1 MNAILKR
8 VVSLILCFVLIVGY
22 VPVSAFAEETGETVT
37 TKATDVTTAPTD
49 AVSDET
55 EAPSESTEAAGPSG
69 RTIEP
74 STEATEPST
83 GATEPSSG
91 ATEPSTEATEPSTG
105 ATEPST
111 EATEPS
117 TEATEP
123 STEATEPSTEAT
135 EPSTEATEPE
145 VIAVT
150 GITLDQTKLEVGVG
164 ELPVTLTATVLPENA
179 TDKTVTWTSSE
190 PGVASVVD
198 GVLTFGYMGEA
209 VITATAGEFS
219 AACTVTVGEGEID
232 TYADDGT
239 IYILAGGDFQEAGDH
254 ANSAANVTNI
264 LAQVSQKYTTMDG
277 FLFIG
282 DYDCETHN
290 SATETASGIT
300 ALMGAVQGSYSNL
313 NDENSVLVQGN
324 HDYMDSRIDATG
336 GHDFEGYA
344 AYVLNEDDYANG
356 GGSQSG
362 VQTLANNLKTWLDNK
377 IGEGYS
383 EPVFI
388 VSHLPL
394 AFTPR
399 TVTQGDAKYAK
410 YIFDVLNDAGDKGLN
425 IIFLH
430 GHDHAYGPDN
440 YMGGEAIYLPV
451 GDKICIAEAGSTSA
465 WTEETLNFTYMNAG
479 YTGYYSDAYTYNTTD
494 GTDKLT
500 MTVFAITDNEVTVE
514 RYSEDGLYNMKS
526 AGYDG
531 SYSNTSVTN
540 VSLGLP
546 KYSTVYTSPHTI

>member
-1 MNAILKR
+1 MKKFSMKRMTAWLLSILMIVSMLPTTALAGDIWSDIAAYHASQGNLNAAAGT
-8 VVSLILCFVLIVGY
+8 LINKY
-22 VPVSAFAEETGETVT
+22 TDETGDANLSGETAV
-37 TKATDVTTAPTD
+37 AEPQSTDDP
-49 AVSDET
+49 
-55 EAPSESTEAAGPSG
+55 
-69 RTIEP
+69 
-74 STEATEPST
+74 
-83 GATEPSSG
+83 
-91 ATEPSTEATEPSTG
+91 
-105 ATEPST
+105 
-111 EATEPS
+111 
-117 TEATEP
+117 
-123 STEATEPSTEAT
+123 
-135 EPSTEATEPE
+135 
-145 VIAVT
+145 
-150 GITLDQTKLEVGVG
+150 
-164 ELPVTLTATVLPENA
+164 
-179 TDKTVTWTSSE
+179 
-190 PGVASVVD
+190 
-198 GVLTFGYMGEA
+198 
-209 VITATAGEFS
+209 
-219 AACTVTVGEGEID
+219 
-232 TYADDGT
+232 
-239 IYILAGGDFQEAGDH
+239 IYVLAGGDFQEAGDH

-264 LAQVSQKYTTMDG
+264 LAQVSQKYNSMDG

-290 SATETASGIT
+290 DATETANGIT
-300 ALMGAVQGSYSNL
+300 ALMGAVQGKYSNL
-313 NDENSVLVQGN
+313 DDDNSVLVQGN

-336 GHDFEGYA
+336 GHDFDGYS
-344 AYVLNEDDYANG
+344 AYVLNEDDYPND

-362 VQTLANNLKTWLDNK
+362 VQALANNLKTWLDNK

-383 EPVFI
+383 APIFI

-410 YIFDVLNDAGDKGLN
+410 YIFDVLNDAGEKGLH

-440 YMGGEAIYLPV
+440 YMGGEAIYLAE

-479 YTGYYSDAYTYNTTD
+479 YVGYYSDAYTYDTTA
-494 GTDKLT
+494 GTNKLT

-546 KYSTVYTSPHTI
+546 KYSTVYASPQTIALTTASAGEDVGTIGEYVGVSSLVEDVTTSGNKWITIQAANNGTEGSDPTYQYVLDTDGIDYGEDNKYIIVAANQALALNATSASNGTAESITISG